1 MDANRLKQIAVFS
14 ELSDDELASVVPFAN
29 EASVSEGGTLVKEGD
44 YSYEFI
50 GIEEGEAEVTR
61 GGEHIADLGPGD
73 FFGEVGVLEKAL
85 RNSTVRAKKP
95 MRIVTLT
102 GWDLKRLERQA
113 PAAMERIR
121 AVLEARRAD

>member
-29 EASVSEGGTLVKEGD
+29 EASVSEGATLVKEGD

-85 RNSTVRAKKP
+85 RNSTVTAKTP

-113 PAAMERIR
+113 PTAMESIR
-121 AVLEARRAD
+121 STLEARRAD

>member
-29 EASVSEGGTLVKEGD
+29 EASVSEGNTLVKEGD

-50 GIEEGEAEVTR
+50 GIEEGAAEVTR

-85 RNSTVRAKKP
+85 RNSTVTAKTP

-113 PAAMERIR
+113 PAAMEHIR
-121 AVLEARRAD
+121 STLEARRAG

>member
-85 RNSTVRAKKP
+85 RNSTVTAKKP

-121 AVLEARRAD
+121 SVLEARRTG

>member
-85 RNSTVRAKKP
+85 RNSTVRAKTP

-121 AVLEARRAD
+121 TVLEARRAG

>member
-85 RNSTVRAKKP
+85 RNSTVTAKKP

-121 AVLEARRAD
+121 SVLEARRAG